1 MKKKSGANY
10 FASLAIGEEIA
21 SLCSQWFA
29 KNNWTP
35 FPFQIKTW
43 KAFLDGKHGLL
54 NAPTGSGKTYAL
66 WIPIVLQYLKDNPN
80 YKTKHKKGLKA
91 IWITPLRALSVE
103 IQQAAQRFADDLGTG
118 LTVGIR
124 SGDTSQSE
132 RAKQKRQ
139 MPDLL
144 ITTPESLMLLL
155 ASKDYDKTFKDLTA
169 IVVDEWHELLGSKRG
184 VQMELGLSRLKTVA
198 PKLRIWGISATIGNL
213 DEAMD
218 VLLGPSTPPVLSE
231 VEGLENQITSVVERN
246 RSSAPQIEEKS
257 VLGGDSRLRGNSVL
271 IKAKQKK
278 KIEVRSIIPKT
289 METFPWR
296 GHLGLHLL
304 EEIIPIIKASKTTL
318 IFTNTRG
325 QCEIWFQ
332 KILSAHPEFA
342 GEIAMHHGSIAKE
355 TRLWVEQAIRNESLK
370 AVVATSSLDLGVD
383 FAPVET
389 VIQIGGP
396 KGVAKFL
403 QRAGRSNHRPGEP
416 SVIYFLPTHALELL
430 EASALKRAV
439 KEDVVEDRMPY
450 LLSFDVLIQYL
461 ITLAVGNGFYPKEI
475 FPEIKSTFCF
485 QGISEDQWRWCLN
498 FITLGSQSLQAYD
511 EYKKVEV
518 MEDGL
523 FKVESRQIAMMHRL
537 SIGTIVS
544 DSMLM
549 VKYVTGGFIGTIEE
563 WFLSKL
569 KPGDSF
575 VFAGR
580 TLELVRLRQMV
591 AQVRKS
597 TKKSGKVA
605 SFLGGRLPLS
615 SQMSQILR
623 EEMQSEAD
631 HKRNTPELKALADI
645 FNRQER
651 ESIVPGE
658 NEFLIETFKTR
669 DGYHS
674 LFYPFEGRFVHEAM
688 SSLLAYRISLLSP
701 ISFSLAYND
710 YGFELLSDQY
720 LDIQTIL
727 DNNLFS
733 PEYLYD
739 DLYKS
744 LNSTELAR
752 RKFRDIAVISGMVFQ
767 GYPNKVIKTKHLQSN
782 SQLLFDVFRD
792 YEPDNLLYLQA
803 YRETFEHQLEEG
815 RLRKALERIN
825 SQKIIWK
832 KCEKATPFSFPIIT
846 DGLRAKL
853 SSEKLADRIKKMT
866 LLLEKG

>member
-1 MKKKSGANY
+1 MNKKELISVAEDWFQSKNWKS
-10 FASLAIGEEIA
+10 
-21 SLCSQWFA
+21 
-29 KNNWTP
+29 
-35 FPFQIKTW
+35 FPFQRNTW
-43 KAFLDGKHGLL
+43 KAFLEGKHGLL

-66 WIPIVLQYLKDNPN
+66 WIPIVLQYLKENPN
-80 YKTKHKKGLKA
+80 YKTKHTKGLKA

-103 IQQAAQRFADDLGTG
+103 IQQATQRFADDLGTG

-155 ASKDYDKTFKDLTA
+155 ASKGYDKTFKDLTA
-169 IVVDEWHELLGSKRG
+169 VVVDEWHELLGSKRG
-184 VQMELGLSRLKTVA
+184 VQMELGLSRLKTVS

-218 VLLGPSTPPVLSE
+218 VLLGPSAPLSYQNPSASLTDQNQSTVAERSRSNPSAPLRDQNSSDSLSE
-231 VEGLENQITSVVERN
+231 QKRSFAERS
-246 RSSAPQIEEKS
+246 RSA
-257 VLGGDSRLRGNSVL
+257 VL

-278 KIEVRSIIPKT
+278 KIEVRSIIPKK

-332 KILSAHPEFA
+332 KLLEKHPEFA
-342 GEIAMHHGSIAKE
+342 GEIAMHHGSIAKD

-439 KEDVVEDRMPY
+439 KEEVVEDRIPY

-461 ITLAVGNGFYPKEI
+461 ITLAVGNGFYPEEI

-485 QGISEDQWRWCLN
+485 QGITDDQWQWCLN

-518 MEDGL
+518 TPEGL
-523 FKVESRQIAMMHRL
+523 FIVESKQIAMMHRL

-563 WFLSKL
+563 WFISKM

-631 HKRNTPELKALADI
+631 HKRNTPELKALAPI
-645 FNRQER
+645 FDRQEK

-720 LDIQTIL
+720 LDVQTIL

-733 PEYLYD
+733 SEYLYD

-825 SQKIIWK
+825 SQEIVWK

-853 SSEKLADRIKKMT
+853 SSEKLADRIKRMT
-866 LLLEKG
+866 LLLERD

>member
-1 MKKKSGANY
+1 MKKKSGADC
-10 FASLAIGEEIA
+10 FAPLGVDGEIA

-80 YKTKHKKGLKA
+80 YKTKHQKGLKA

-155 ASKDYDKTFKDLTA
+155 ASKGYDKTFKDLTA

-184 VQMELGLSRLKTVA
+184 VQMELGLSRLKTVS

-218 VLLGPSTPPVLSE
+218 VLLGPSIQPVLSE
-231 VEGLENQITSVVERN
+231 VEGLKDQNNSVVER
-246 RSSAPQIEEKS
+246 
-257 VLGGDSRLRGNSVL
+257 SRNAVL

-278 KIEVRSIIPKT
+278 KIEVRSIIPKK

-304 EEIIPIIKASKTTL
+304 EEIIPIINASKTTL

-342 GEIAMHHGSIAKE
+342 GEIAMHHGSIAKD

-370 AVVATSSLDLGVD
+370 AVIATSSLDLGVD

-416 SVIYFLPTHALELL
+416 SIIYFLPTHALELL

-439 KEDVVEDRMPY
+439 KEEVVEDRMPY

-485 QGISEDQWRWCLN
+485 QGITEDQWRWCLN

-563 WFLSKL
+563 WFISKL

-597 TKKSGKVA
+597 KKKSGKVA

-623 EEMQSEAD
+623 EEMQSQSD

-645 FNRQER
+645 FDRQER

-825 SQKIIWK
+825 SQEIIWK

-866 LLLEKG
+866 LLLEKN